1 MVLMRGSRRGS
12 DLDQKPQQPHPPPPP
27 PPKKNYPYP
36 LSVNKILVPRMVV
49 FFILYFLKRNQWAN
63 IPLKAT
69 QSYHGQFLSKI
80 LV

>member
-12 DLDQKPQQPHPPPPP
+12 DLDQKPQQPHPPPQ
-27 PPKKNYPYP
+27 KKITP

-80 LV
+80 LA